1 MWNDLFNGYLTFHAY
16 AIRPDYNYVYFG
28 DTSDNKQSIELFSR
42 WLVDA
47 LTTGTGSALG
57 QGLSIEIG
65 QNSRPG
71 YDYSGADGWLLA
83 LLYDATRDGQATPRA
98 QLPTYHWHGKGAE
111 DVAVLRSGWGAAD
124 TYAWLSCGD
133 YFGAHQHDEV
143 GAFQIF
149 RRAILTGSD
158 GYYDSFDSPHW
169 SNYYSQHSV
178 HANTIS
184 VTAPGEFFPN
194 TISLADKSKNVNDGG
209 QRVLRRDDKG
219 SAYPSPNLMQYMTE
233 KNTGTQYETGTM
245 QDVTQDACAGYVAC
259 DATAAYDS
267 PGHVTNGNAAKVSE
281 VTRQMVMLSA
291 DWFVIFDRV
300 EATDP
305 SYPKAFL
312 LHTPGPPTVS
322 GGDFSV
328 DNGTGRLV
336 GRALL
341 PAAPTLTTV
350 TNFTVAGMSYPPA
363 QAGNESGGTRIEI
376 APSAAAAR
384 DYFLVVLGATDA
396 STQRVPQTT
405 VDDAPDAAT
414 LTLDD
419 GTTKWVVRF
428 PKSGPLGGHVTVT
441 KGSQTVCDEALG
453 GGGGGDGGMG
463 GGDMAGQPGR
473 DLAAGGGDGGG
484 GGGMPGGCSCA
495 VGGRSARG
503 IGWVLVL
510 GVVAVVGRPR
520 PRLRPR
526 VG

>member
-1 MWNDLFNGYLTFHAY
+1 
-16 AIRPDYNYVYFG
+16 
-28 DTSDNKQSIELFSR
+28 
-42 WLVDA
+42 
-47 LTTGTGSALG
+47 
-57 QGLSIEIG
+57 
-65 QNSRPG
+65 
-71 YDYSGADGWLLA
+71 
-83 LLYDATRDGQATPRA
+83 
-98 QLPTYHWHGKGAE
+98 
-111 DVAVLRSGWGAAD
+111 
-124 TYAWLSCGD
+124 
-133 YFGAHQHDEV
+133 
-143 GAFQIF
+143 
-149 RRAILTGSD
+149 
-158 GYYDSFDSPHW
+158 
-169 SNYYSQHSV
+169 
-178 HANTIS
+178 
-184 VTAPGEFFPN
+184 
-194 TISLADKSKNVNDGG
+194 
-209 QRVLRRDDKG
+209 
-219 SAYPSPNLMQYMTE
+219 
-233 KNTGTQYETGTM
+233 
-245 QDVTQDACAGYVAC
+245 
-259 DATAAYDS
+259 
-267 PGHVTNGNAAKVSE
+267 
-281 VTRQMVMLSA
+281 
-291 DWFVIFDRV
+291 
-300 EATDP
+300 
-305 SYPKAFL
+305 
-312 LHTPGPPTVS
+312 
-322 GGDFSV
+322 
-328 DNGTGRLV
+328 
-336 GRALL
+336 
-341 PAAPTLTTV
+341 V